1 MNNNNKKLNK
11 KYLKLGSFSI
21 TMTAIVIAVVVILN
35 LFVTEIP
42 ETYTKF
48 DLSSLGLY
56 TLGEESERVIEG
68 VDEDVTF
75 YLLAQRGNEDMTVSE
90 LLERY
95 AALNSKIKIVNIDPV
110 TNPTFISQY
119 TDDDLSQNSVIAV
132 SGKRSYAVDYYDIY
146 VTEYTEE
153 EIYYYYYYGVAPS
166 GTPYFYGELMLS
178 TALDYVTREEIPTLY
193 SLAGHG
199 EAELSDAIES
209 YITSENIARADL
221 SLLAVDEIPAD
232 CTSIIINNPTSD
244 ISADEC
250 EMLKAYLDEGGGVIL
265 ITNCVSYS
273 ENAMPNLAALSSHM
287 GLESVDGIVVE
298 GNRNNYMS
306 DPRYLLPQ
314 IGTSGSGPLSLL
326 SSTNFY
332 VLMNAAHGIISDG
345 TNDVIP
351 LLSTTSSAYVKA
363 DYTSTA
369 ISKDE
374 ADIEGTVYIG
384 AAVTGEADGAR
395 ADEYKFVWYSST
407 AIVDDTADTYTSGG
421 NSAMFMAS
429 LSWMNENKVNLSVM
443 AKQLQI
449 EPLVVT
455 EADAGIWS
463 AVVVVVIPLAVA
475 LLGFAVWFKRRKR

>member
-1 MNNNNKKLNK
+1 MNNKNKKHNK
-11 KYLKLGSFSI
+11 KYLKLGSYSI
-21 TMTAIVIAVVVILN
+21 TMTAVLIAVVVILN
-35 LFVTEIP
+35 LFVAEIP

-48 DLSSLGLY
+48 DLSSRGLY
-56 TLGEESERVIEG
+56 TTSEESEKIIAD

-75 YLLAQRGNEDMTVSE
+75 YLLAQRGNEDQIISE

-95 AALNSKIKIVNIDPV
+95 AALNTKIKIENIDPV
-110 TNPTFISQY
+110 TNPAFISQY
-119 TDDDLSQNSVIAV
+119 TDEDLTQNSVIAV

-153 EIYYYYYYGVAPS
+153 EIYYYYYYGVEPT

-199 EAELSDAIES
+199 ESELSDAIES

-221 SLLAVDEIPAD
+221 SLLAVDEIPED

-244 ISADEC
+244 ISAAEC

-273 ENAMPNLAALSSHM
+273 ESGMPNLAALSSHM

-314 IGTSGSGPLSLL
+314 IGTSGDGPLSLL

-345 TNDVIP
+345 THDVTP
-351 LLSTTSSAYVKA
+351 LLSTTSSAYVKV
-363 DYTSTA
+363 DYTSSGIA
-369 ISKDE
+369 K
-374 ADIEGTVYIG
+374 ADDDIAGTVYIG
-384 AAVTGEADGAR
+384 ASVTGEADGTR

-407 AIVDDTADTYTSGG
+407 AIVDETADTYTSGG
-421 NSAMFMAS
+421 NSTMFMAS

-463 AVVVVVIPLAVA
+463 AIVVVVVPLAVI